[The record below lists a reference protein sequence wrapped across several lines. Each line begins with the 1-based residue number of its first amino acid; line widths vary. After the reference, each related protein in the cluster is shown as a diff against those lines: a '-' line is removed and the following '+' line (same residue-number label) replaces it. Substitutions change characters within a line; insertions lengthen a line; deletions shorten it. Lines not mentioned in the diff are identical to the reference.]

1 VQIGLNVIIADG
13 PWSGAVIARSPREP
27 NMSIPKIMGYLALSA
42 LAASSGCGTMA
53 NLDGRPLPTPGL
65 SGQEKTLPFGG
76 VKRDMVWMKSGQAP
90 DKLKY
95 AADLPLS
102 FFGDIFTLPKTIIG
116 THSDDLLQGP
126 GADLAVSPYAGMGRP
141 SSAQ

>member
-1 VQIGLNVIIADG
+1 
-13 PWSGAVIARSPREP
+13 
-27 NMSIPKIMGYLALSA
+27 MSIPKIIGYLTLSA

-76 VKRDMVWMKSGQAP
+76 VKRDMVWMKSGQSP
-90 DKLKY
+90 DRLKY

-102 FFGDIFTLPKTIIG
+102 FFGDLFTLPKTVIG

>member
-1 VQIGLNVIIADG
+1 
-13 PWSGAVIARSPREP
+13 
-27 NMSIPKIMGYLALSA
+27 MSIAKNIGYLALSA
-42 LAASSGCGTMA
+42 LVAFSGCGTMA
-53 NLDGRPLPTPGL
+53 NLDGRPLPTQGL

-90 DKLKY
+90 DRLKY

-102 FFGDIFTLPKTIIG
+102 FFGDLVTLPKTVIG

-126 GADLAVSPYAGMGRP
+126 GADLAVSPYAGQARP
-141 SSAQ
+141 SSGQ